1 MLQKGNQIY
10 IDNDW
15 KWVIPYVYNGT
26 RWVLAKPY
34 EYSNNTWKEVGGAGV
49 NMVVFLEKTGLEY
62 NSTEQ
67 FLVREYLCTKVKDSN
82 DLYLKDSDGLYLIM
96 ED

>member
-26 RWVLAKPY
+26 RWIPAKPY
-34 EYSNNTWKEVGGAGV
+34 EYNGSTWKEVGGAGV
-49 NMVVFLEKTGLEY
+49 NMVVFLESTGLEY

-67 FLVREYLCTKVKDSN
+67 FLVREY
-82 DLYLKDSDGLYLIM
+82 
-96 ED
+96 